1 MKRRN
6 RNLAKRRL
14 MDKIDQNIDGCSP
27 LLSKHHY
34 LVNEMT
40 SEWIINEMP
49 WVPSKKQYKIGL
61 FKRIH
66 PRA

>member
-6 RNLAKRRL
+6 RNMAKRRL
-14 MDKIDQNIDGCSP
+14 MDKIDENIDSSSY
-27 LLSKHHY
+27 LLSKHNY
-34 LVNEMT
+34 LVNGMT
-40 SEWIINEMP
+40 SEWIVNELP

-66 PRA
+66 PRV